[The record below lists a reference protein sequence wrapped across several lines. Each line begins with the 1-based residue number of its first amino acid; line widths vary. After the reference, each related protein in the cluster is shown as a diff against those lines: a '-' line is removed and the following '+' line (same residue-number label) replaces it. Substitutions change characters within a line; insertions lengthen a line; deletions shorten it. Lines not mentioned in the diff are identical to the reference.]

1 MPRMATTARC
11 PWGAADDVGVSVGCT
26 PDDARRTDIG
36 VRDGRVYV
44 DRGPSDRAD
53 CSFLPYWRAEAPIDP
68 AARRVRLRIEVD
80 TQSVEVFVD
89 DGGVVLSQQ
98 VHFEA
103 DDAVV
108 RLYAHGGPP
117 SSPTRP
123 SGPPGPERPAR
134 RVRDG
139 RGGRG
144 RRDGRAPLR

>member
-1 MPRMATTARC
+1 M
-11 PWGAADDVGVSVGCT
+11 GCT

-108 RLYAHGGPP
+108 RLYAHGGCAVF
-117 SSPTRP
+117 SNAAF
-123 SGPPGPERPAR
+123 RPAR
-134 RVRDG
+134 TQ
-139 RGGRG
+139 
-144 RRDGRAPLR
+144 